1 MAARFSSKPRVSLT
15 DSVEQE
21 SVIVMLLDGSIRLF
35 DKSADSSEQLT
46 AQTVLSEYPHM
57 NLSLLEALVAP
68 PTPLVP
74 GETYFLTPKRAP
86 SAARPPLTPPSRD
99 GSHTSRS
106 RGVSPHLPPRS
117 PHGAASDG
125 QIPLMRDGSF
135 HRDSNES
142 FHYRDAHGSAEGTL
156 EIPTRV
162 SSPGCCSARSEESL
176 DFSFVTRE
184 CFGSGRH
191 NSFGSGRHHSFGSGR
206 HHGFGSGRG
215 GEDENEDE
223 EEDGDQPAL
232 YKSKT
237 YSGSR
242 NLKGSGR
249 PQADYAAKHNIE
261 LSPHRG
267 EGRHS
272 RTPSIYPSPT
282 SSVSSV
288 TSQRE
293 HRLPPRPSHTTAPNP
308 FLAEIAA
315 LDEDDYSEDSARAT
329 SAASSRAP
337 PLSSQ
342 SEGSSLKAK
351 VLATLA
357 HFKPRS
363 LRRLTSPGKKAAFPT
378 AHSSCGPSL
387 EHDGTAEIGF
397 CELAQDWADV
407 ESKLYMMTDTRI
419 GHRQSRNA
427 INGAR
432 AQAGFAQNFDGV
444 AWEAPSQITW
454 VDDSSRGN
462 SRQFQRT
469 ASPSP
474 DFGAQ
479 FSSKICR
486 SCNGMS
492 SCCSCE
498 SQPVAECNVRR
509 GYVSQGSS
517 RQQSP
522 AMMQRPGEDFVH
534 DRRHA
539 RSNEVDCN
547 EYIMPPMNQR
557 FLSGPIAHRAA
568 IF

>member
-1 MAARFSSKPRVSLT
+1 
-15 DSVEQE
+15 
-21 SVIVMLLDGSIRLF
+21 
-35 DKSADSSEQLT
+35 
-46 AQTVLSEYPHM
+46 
-57 NLSLLEALVAP
+57 
-68 PTPLVP
+68 
-74 GETYFLTPKRAP
+74 
-86 SAARPPLTPPSRD
+86 
-99 GSHTSRS
+99 
-106 RGVSPHLPPRS
+106 
-117 PHGAASDG
+117 
-125 QIPLMRDGSF
+125 MRDGPF
-135 HRDSNES
+135 QRDSNES
-142 FHYRDAHGSAEGTL
+142 FHHRDSHGGAAGTL

-191 NSFGSGRHHSFGSGR
+191 NSFD
-206 HHGFGSGRG
+206 SGRG
-215 GEDENEDE
+215 GEDENEE
-223 EEDGDQPAL
+223 GEGASDQPAL

-249 PQADYAAKHNIE
+249 QQADCAAKHHIE

-272 RTPSIYPSPT
+272 RTPSIVPSPT

-293 HRLPPRPSHTTAPNP
+293 HRLPPRPSPPTTPNP

-315 LDEDDYSEDSARAT
+315 LDEEDYADSARAT
-329 SAASSRAP
+329 ATASNRAH

-363 LRRLTSPGKKAAFPT
+363 LRRLTSPGKKGAFPT
-378 AHSSCGPSL
+378 AHSSGPCVK
-387 EHDGTAEIGF
+387 HDDVTAEIGF
-397 CELAQDWADV
+397 CESESARDWADV
-407 ESKLYMMTDTRI
+407 DSKLFMMTDTRI
-419 GHRQSRNA
+419 GHRQSRNTSA
-427 INGAR
+427 GAR
-432 AQAGFAQNFDGV
+432 AHAGFAQIFDGV

-454 VDDSSRGN
+454 GDESGRGN

-479 FSSKICR
+479 LPSRICR

-498 SQPVAECNVRR
+498 SQPVADCNVRR
-509 GYVSQGSS
+509 GYASQGSS
-517 RQQSP
+517 RHQSP
-522 AMMQRPGEDFVH
+522 AIMHRPGEDFVH
-534 DRRHA
+534 DGRHVRGNA
-539 RSNEVDCN
+539 VDCN
-547 EYIMPPMNQR
+547 EYIMPPSNQR
-557 FLSGPIAHRAA
+557 FLSGPISHRAA